1 MRLPRLVWIT
11 HVRNLWHHGTE
22 CTNTELT
29 GSSLMPDKVAHQ
41 AGESVKLDR
50 AIPTEVGISQAVP
63 GENMIAVTGTAPLS
77 PGGKTVAEGDAAAQ
91 ARNCLKII
99 QAAIKD

>member
-1 MRLPRLVWIT
+1 
-11 HVRNLWHHGTE
+11 
-22 CTNTELT
+22 
-29 GSSLMPDKVAHQ
+29 
-41 AGESVKLDR
+41 
-50 AIPTEVGISQAVP
+50 
-63 GENMIAVTGTAPLS
+63 MIAVTGTAPLS